1 MGKLPQIIVLLGFSI
16 YFSACQKERD
26 LNIQY
31 INVKGLALHL
41 IDSYESNASSRAIDE
56 SSIKLNKDALLRDE
70 DFISY
75 DRNQFS
81 FTISASAMQKIQ
93 DMEHSTSGIPFAL
106 LADGAL
112 VYSAYFWPS
121 YSSASCDWIV
131 TNPLFMPAN
140 TMSMQLGYASVAKDI
155 PDRRNHTRLIGV
167 LDATGRLIN

>member
-1 MGKLPQIIVLLGFSI
+1 MGQLPRIIILLGFAI

-31 INVKGLALHL
+31 INVKGLSLYL
-41 IDSYESNASSRAIDE
+41 IDSYESTGSHAIDE
-56 SSIKLNKDALLRDE
+56 SSIKVNKDALLSDE
-70 DFISY
+70 DFVSY
-75 DRNQFS
+75 DSSHHS
-81 FTISASAMQKIQ
+81 FTISTSAMQMIQ
-93 DMEHSTSGIPFAL
+93 DLEHSTSGIPFAL

-131 TNPLFMPAN
+131 TDPLSMPDN
-140 TMSMQLGYASVAKDI
+140 TMSMKLGYASAATDI
-155 PDRRNHTRLIGV
+155 PDRRNHRRLINA